1 MQDGAVKDEESIK
14 YSDVLVEDPEEIEKH
29 AKKLEK
35 IFRQNIET
43 EARVIENAFGWSDWR
58 SR

>member
-1 MQDGAVKDEESIK
+1 MLEKLIK
-14 YSDVLVEDPEEIEKH
+14 EH
-29 AKKLEK
+29 AKKTEK
-35 IFRQNIET
+35 IFRQGVET